1 VRRGRSGRT
10 AEPDAPPLPPEQAE
24 AVAAAL
30 AAAGGDATRLL
41 VVLQDVQHRLGHVP
55 PATVRPIAKA
65 LGLSRA
71 EVHGVLSFYH
81 DLRTEPGGR
90 HTLRVCQAESCQ
102 AAGGAAVWQHLEAA
116 TGGAVGTTTDDGSLT
131 TEVVY
136 CLGLCAVSPAALFDE
151 RPVGRLTPASVDRLL
166 ATARSGADAGGAR

>member
-1 VRRGRSGRT
+1 M
-10 AEPDAPPLPPEQAE
+10 PPEQA
-24 AVAAAL
+24 AAIDAAL
-30 AAAGGDATRLL
+30 DANHHDPTRLV
-41 VVLQDVQHRLGHVP
+41 VVLQDVQHRLGYVP
-55 PATVRPIAKA
+55 PSAVRPIAKA

-71 EVHGVLSFYH
+71 EVHGVITFYH

-102 AAGGAAVWQHLEAA
+102 AAGGAPVWEHVEAV
-116 TGGAVGTTTDDGSLT
+116 TGTAIGGTTADGSLT

-151 RPVGRLTPASVDRLL
+151 RPVGRLTAAAVDRLVVS
-166 ATARSGADAGGAR
+166 AREQRGDGHGEVAS

>member
-1 VRRGRSGRT
+1 MRRGRSGRA
-10 AEPDAPPLPPEQAE
+10 AEPDAPPLPPEQAD

-30 AAAGGDATRLL
+30 AVAGGDATRLL
-41 VVLQDVQHRLGHVP
+41 VVLQEVQHRLGHVP
-55 PATVRPIAKA
+55 PAVVRPIARG

-116 TGGAVGTTTDDGSLT
+116 TGSTIGSTTDDGSLT

-136 CLGLCAVSPAALFDE
+136 CLGLCAASPAALFDE
-151 RPVGRLTPASVDRLL
+151 RPVGRLTPASIDRLL
-166 ATARSGADAGGAR
+166 ATARESVDAGGAR